1 MFHYEIFIHD
11 RVRQADAK
19 THGYSYFGPS
29 VFLAALPSLVD
40 DAPMDLYASTS
51 FVGYMKD
58 SLKPLFLSPKQ
69 TKAFEASDAVLNMGL
84 SYTISYDIELGVTGL
99 ASSKIAR

>member
-19 THGYSYFGPS
+19 MHGYSYFGPS

-40 DAPMDLYASTS
+40 DAPSDLYASAS

-69 TKAFEASDAVLNMGL
+69 AKAFEASDAVQQNLGL

-99 ASSKIAR
+99 SSKR